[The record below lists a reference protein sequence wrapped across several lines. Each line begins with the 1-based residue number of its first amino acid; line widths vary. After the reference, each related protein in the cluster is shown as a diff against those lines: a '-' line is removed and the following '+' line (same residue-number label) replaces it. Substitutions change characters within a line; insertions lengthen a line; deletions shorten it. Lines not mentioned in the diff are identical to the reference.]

1 LHMTL
6 LDIRTSVTVYSLHTQ
21 ITLSTPTRNPR
32 QTSLST
38 SRAVESYTTLTRNQS
53 VNQTKV
59 ETERRGDV
67 RASSEPSTL
76 GLLKGGRY
84 HSGVNE

>member
-1 LHMTL
+1 DRRLASGLPL
-6 LDIRTSVTVYSLHTQ
+6 LM
-21 ITLSTPTRNPR
+21 
-32 QTSLST
+32 
-38 SRAVESYTTLTRNQS
+38 
-53 VNQTKV
+53 